1 MAMRIS
7 AAFPS
12 EYLRAADLQ
21 GRRVTVKISRVEMR
35 DVGEDTKP
43 VVYFEGKEKGLV
55 LNKTNANTIAVAF
68 GEETD
73 DWIGVEIVLYETMV
87 EFQGQR
93 KPGIRCLVASRK
105 PQKPGDQEINDHIP
119 F

>member
-1 MAMRIS
+1 MRIS
-7 AAFPS
+7 TAFPS

-21 GRRVTVKISRVEMR
+21 GRRISVKIARVEMR

-43 VVYFEGKEKGLV
+43 VVYFEGKEKGLP
-55 LNKTNANTIAVAF
+55 LNKTNSNTISAAY
-68 GEETD
+68 GDETD
-73 DWIGVEIVLYETMV
+73 DWEGMEIVLYETMV

-93 KPGIRCLVASRK
+93 KPGIRCLVPPRK
-105 PQKPGDQEINDHIP
+105 PQMALNEEIQDDTV